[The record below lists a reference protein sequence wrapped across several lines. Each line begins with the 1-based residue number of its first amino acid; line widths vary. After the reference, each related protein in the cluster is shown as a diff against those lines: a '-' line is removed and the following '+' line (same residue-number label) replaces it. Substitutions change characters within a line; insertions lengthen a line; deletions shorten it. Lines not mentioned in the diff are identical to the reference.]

1 MMQTFEWKWK
11 SRDGLEMAALGW
23 APEIPKAVVVLVHGH
38 GEHINRY
45 QHVAEAFVKAGYAMQ
60 AFDLRGHGK
69 SAGQRGHT
77 PSYENLMDDIADFI
91 DDAQKRYPGLA
102 VFLYGHSMGGNQ
114 VINYALRSPHAL
126 KGVIAT
132 GPWLRLAFDP
142 PAAQVFMAKLL
153 NSITPSVSISS
164 GLSQEALSRDPQ
176 VVSKYA
182 ADPLVHDKISF
193 RLYTNMVT
201 NGLAALERAAELKI
215 PMLLMHGS
223 ADKLTSAQA
232 SREFAQK
239 AGKFV
244 TLRIWDGFY
253 HEIHN
258 EPEKVE
264 VIQTMIDWMDKTL

>member
-1 MMQTFEWKWK
+1 
-11 SRDGLEMAALGW
+11 
-23 APEIPKAVVVLVHGH
+23 VVVLVHGH

-45 QHVAEAFVKAGYAMQ
+45 QHVAEAFVNAGYAMQ

-77 PSYENLMDDIADFI
+77 PSYESLMDDIADFI
-91 DDAQKRYPGLA
+91 GDAQKRYPGLP

-114 VINYALRSPHAL
+114 VINFALRTPQAL

-132 GPWLRLAFDP
+132 GPWIKLAFDP
-142 PAAQVFMAKLL
+142 PAAQVWVAKLL
-153 NSITPSVSISS
+153 NNIAPSFSLAS
-164 GLSQEALSRDPQ
+164 GLSQDALSRDPQ

-182 ADPLVHDKISF
+182 ADPLVHDKISV
-193 RLYTNMVT
+193 RLYTGMYA
-201 NGLAALERAAELKI
+201 NGFAALEHAAELKV

-232 SREFAQK
+232 SQEFAKK
-239 AGKFV
+239 AGKLV
-244 TLRIWDGFY
+244 TLRIWEGFY

-264 VIQTMIDWMDKTL
+264 VIQTMVDWMNKTL